1 MNNSDDRTLRFNPA
15 SPLFNQHIYQIYQRM
30 RRQQPL
36 LRIGRTWV
44 LTRYQDVSAALRA
57 PQLSCSGIP
66 RHLTAEFA
74 RLQGGLAPELAMLV
88 QEMALF
94 QDNGTHRQHRKPLMA
109 LFSREPLA
117 QLRRLV
123 VDEIN
128 RSIAALAKTDRLDV
142 IVQLARPLW
151 PRLFARWLN
160 LSPQQSQVIE
170 QEKESIRLLLDP
182 SAIDRAGLERLAS
195 ALRRLDTLFSQLY
208 QECADGRPSLFFA
221 ALVQG
226 YGDQQALMQ
235 RYFSADCVTILIGG
249 SETTEA
255 LIGNLMQVVAQDE
268 PLQQQLRQ
276 HPQWIAQAV
285 QETLR
290 YESPL
295 QMARRTV
302 IHPWTLHGRTLR
314 EQDAVLLCLGAANRD
329 ETQFCDAQ
337 QFDLHRENNSRHLGF
352 GGSAHLCA
360 GQLLARFQA
369 ESVCAALL
377 QHFPR
382 LRPLEQAQW
391 QTDSLI
397 LRSLK
402 SLPLALG

>member
-30 RRQQPL
+30 RQQQPL

-123 VDEIN
+123 ADEIN
-128 RSIAALAKTDRLDV
+128 RSIAALATTDRLDV

-221 ALVQG
+221 ALAQG

-302 IHPWTLHGRTLR
+302 IQPWTLHGRTLR

-337 QFDLHRENNSRHLGF
+337 RFDVHRENNSRHLGF

>member
-123 VDEIN
+123 ADEIN
-128 RSIAALAKTDRLDV
+128 RSIAALATTDRLDV

-221 ALVQG
+221 ALAQG

-302 IHPWTLHGRTLR
+302 IQPWTLHGRTLR

-337 QFDLHRENNSRHLGF
+337 RFDVHRENNSRHLGF

>member
-221 ALVQG
+221 ALAQG

-268 PLQQQLRQ
+268 PLQQQLLAA
-276 HPQWIAQAV
+276 PAV
-285 QETLR
+285 
-290 YESPL
+290 
-295 QMARRTV
+295 
-302 IHPWTLHGRTLR
+302 
-314 EQDAVLLCLGAANRD
+314 D
-329 ETQFCDAQ
+329 
-337 QFDLHRENNSRHLGF
+337 
-352 GGSAHLCA
+352 CA
-360 GQLLARFQA
+360 GGAGN
-369 ESVCAALL
+369 AAL
-377 QHFPR
+377 
-382 LRPLEQAQW
+382 
-391 QTDSLI
+391 
-397 LRSLK
+397 
-402 SLPLALG
+402 

>member
-221 ALVQG
+221 ALAQG
-226 YGDQQALMQ
+226 YGDQHALMQ

-302 IHPWTLHGRTLR
+302 IQPWTLHGRTLR

-337 QFDLHRENNSRHLGF
+337 RFDVHRENNSRHLGF

>member
-1 MNNSDDRTLRFNPA
+1 MNNANDRTLRFNPA
-15 SPLFNQHIYQIYQRM
+15 SPSFNHHIYQIYQRM
-30 RRQQPL
+30 RQQQPL

-44 LTRYQDVSAALRA
+44 LTRYQDVSTALRA
-57 PQLSCSGIP
+57 PQLSCTGIP
-66 RHLTAEFA
+66 RHLTAEFE
-74 RLQGGLAPELAMLV
+74 RLQCGLEPALAELV
-88 QEMALF
+88 QNIALF
-94 QDNGTHRQHRKPLMA
+94 QDNVTHRAHRKPLMA
-109 LFSREPLA
+109 LFGREPLA
-117 QLRRLV
+117 QLKQLAAG
-123 VDEIN
+123 EIK
-128 RSIAALAKTDRLDV
+128 RMIADLATTERLDV
-142 IVQLARPLW
+142 IAQLARPLW

-160 LSPQQSQVIE
+160 LSPQQCQVIE

-182 SAIDRAGLERLAS
+182 SAIDRAGLEQLAL
-195 ALRRLDTLFSQLY
+195 ALRRLNEVFSQLY
-208 QECADGRPSLFFA
+208 QSCVNGHPSPFFS
-221 ALVQG
+221 ALAQG
-226 YGDQQALMQ
+226 YGADSALLQ
-235 RYFSADCVTILIGG
+235 RYFSTDCITILIGG

-255 LIGNLMQVVAQDE
+255 LIGNLMQIVAQDE
-268 PLQQQLRQ
+268 RLQQLLRQ

-302 IHPWTLHGRTLR
+302 CQPWELHGRTLR

-329 ETQFCDAQ
+329 ETQFHAAH
-337 QFDLHRENNSRHLGF
+337 QFNLHRDNSQRHLGF

-360 GQLLARFQA
+360 GQLLAKFQA
-369 ESVCAALL
+369 ENVCAALL
-377 QHFPR
+377 RHFPR
-382 LRPLEQAQW
+382 LKPSGTVEW